1 MINNTNLFLLNI
13 GEVNQACIAKCF
25 VIATLGYGNVELKF
39 APFSTRDL
47 LPPYRRICSRKSRP
61 WMAPLQRIRL
71 PPSFGMGDVINLR
84 TKRKQAKRLQAEQKA
99 AANRL
104 TFGRSKADR
113 NRAQAQNDKAQRT
126 LDQHRIET
134 GDGQ

>member
-1 MINNTNLFLLNI
+1 LEKRSLP
-13 GEVNQACIAKCF
+13 VR
-25 VIATLGYGNVELKF
+25 VIHCLGISVIISDEAGL
-39 APFSTRDL
+39 DG
-47 LPPYRRICSRKSRP
+47 
-61 WMAPLQRIRL
+61 PLQRIRL

-84 TKRKQAKRLQAEQKA
+84 TSRKQARRQLAEQTA

-104 TFGRSKADR
+104 AHGRSKTDR
-113 NRAQAQNDKAQRT
+113 ERAKLQDDKSQRT